1 MNEQNGG
8 QFEYLQPQQRAEG
21 RNLQQEIS
29 RELPSLSFMSLKGAQ
44 AEIKELQLDPRFA
57 MLSTEQIRQMIVS
70 EEMANR
76 DKFTFVS
83 AAICGPL
90 FLFGLGAAFALF
102 DDIKAAREAKLQ
114 KLLTGQDS
122 GKGKAGA
129 ALVRA
134 ETLEETKKKQE
145 SIIAV
150 SKEKPVPNPSSL
162 TDRTGKLT
170 PEAQKLLGLESN
182 RRLKLEAA
190 GSSHSRR
197 DISGRVKE
205 KLYTGGERTW
215 EEKAAER
222 SLKSWL
228 KAEILLKRKQSLLD
242 NMERVRGQAPGDF
255 GLYAGLAARVE
266 NLDKQLKRMG
276 YI

>member
-8 QFEYLQPQQRAEG
+8 QFEYLQPPLEG
-21 RNLQQEIS
+21 RSLQQELS
-29 RELPSLSFMSLKGAQ
+29 KELPSLSFMSLKGAQ

-122 GKGKAGA
+122 GKARAGA

-150 SKEKPVPNPSSL
+150 SKEKPAN
-162 TDRTGKLT
+162 DKTGKLT
-170 PEAQKLLGLESN
+170 PEAQKLLGLESS
-182 RRLKLEAA
+182 RRTKLEAS
-190 GSSHSRR
+190 GGSHSRR
-197 DISGRVKE
+197 DITGRVKE
-205 KLYTGGERTW
+205 KLYTGGERSW

-255 GLYAGLAARVE
+255 SLYAGLAARVE

-276 YI
+276 YV